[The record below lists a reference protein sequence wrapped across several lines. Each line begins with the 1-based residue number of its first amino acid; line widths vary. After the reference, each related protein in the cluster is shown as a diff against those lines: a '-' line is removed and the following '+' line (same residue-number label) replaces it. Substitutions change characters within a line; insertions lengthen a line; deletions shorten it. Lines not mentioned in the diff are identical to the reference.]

1 METLAVVPKVL
12 TGNAVEFVIQLSLC
26 TSWNL
31 DTKGRS
37 VCYSVWHRE
46 KIPDHGIDRHRAAS
60 LEKDSPLWPPLRLH
74 GHRGDGRVEAA
85 RLRWPVGGALEWLRI
100 IGFTLTWM
108 TRYSQPRKSW
118 YFFGSNV
125 PFERIFLRSIYSL
138 SLTLWIILRW
148 FKVGKNYE
156 LSIYYLNFNAT
167 ERILCLKHEIK
178 KYKVQVGQYQDLCG
192 WLYKTHK
199 NDENYLMSF

>member
-1 METLAVVPKVL
+1 MELGYERQVGLLLRLASGENTWPWYW
-12 TGNAVEFVIQLSLC
+12 Q
-26 TSWNL
+26 
-31 DTKGRS
+31 
-37 VCYSVWHRE
+37 
-46 KIPDHGIDRHRAAS
+46 RHRAAS

>member
-1 METLAVVPKVL
+1 METLAVVPTLL
-12 TGNAVEFVIQLSLC
+12 TGNAVEFVIQSSLC

-46 KIPDHGIDRHRAAS
+46 RTPDHGIDRHRAAS
-60 LEKDSPLWPPLRLH
+60 LEKNSPLWPPLQLH

-118 YFFGSNV
+118 YFFWF
-125 PFERIFLRSIYSL
+125 PCALWKDYFEVNLL
-138 SLTLWIILRW
+138 SLFNTLNNLTLVQRW
-148 FKVGKNYE
+148 KKIWTLDM
-156 LSIYYLNFNAT
+156 LSQF
-167 ERILCLKHEIK
+167 
-178 KYKVQVGQYQDLCG
+178 
-192 WLYKTHK
+192 
-199 NDENYLMSF
+199 